1 MTREEK
7 WLKDEAAITDLIRSL
22 GGIAKTADLYT
33 LGIDYR
39 RIQTFVSNGVL
50 KKIKNG
56 YYILTNHDMDE
67 DEMILKLFGAD
78 GILTMESAL
87 YTYGYIDTKPYEY
100 QIAIDK
106 NTSKSRFKLEY
117 PFVHPYYAEPKV
129 LTLGVTQIPF
139 SIGSMKIY
147 DK

>member
-56 YYILTNHDMDE
+56 YYID
-67 DEMILKLFGAD
+67 ILPLQVKYILGLLLKEILIGD
-78 GILTMESAL
+78 GIMVEVILL
-87 YTYGYIDTKPYEY
+87 VDIF
-100 QIAIDK
+100 I
-106 NTSKSRFKLEY
+106 
-117 PFVHPYYAEPKV
+117 
-129 LTLGVTQIPF
+129 IPL
-139 SIGSMKIY
+139 
-147 DK
+147 